1 MFCRYKDTEIRE
13 GSTVGNVVRKTTLS
27 LAVALACVG
36 SNWANALSL
45 GEIRVLSHLAEPF
58 RAEISLP
65 IANAEELDELRVQL
79 APEQVF
85 SLAGLDRAAL
95 VGTLNF
101 SLQKRP
107 DGSPYIWVQSND
119 AIKDLG
125 LSFYVEA
132 RWRGG
137 NIVRGYEVLLNP
149 TPIRVIPRAVPSK
162 AEPTPTAETVTPPVT
177 QAHETARAEEP
188 AVAPIQSELG
198 PRPTRD
204 SNRVSKPD
212 DKGVKFGPTLPGDVL
227 SDIARRIDPEVRY
240 SRNLLMRAMLQQ
252 NPEAFTDGD
261 PGKLKAGYT
270 LHIADLSAV
279 PALAG
284 QAAAIPKK
292 GGAPA
297 TRVRSAPA
305 SADAANSAAPPAPA
319 KTRAVEPTAK
329 PTPVKPLAIET
340 PNNSDA
346 QDSRATLEEN
356 LASTRNEVEVTKKN
370 AQILQT
376 QNDAL
381 RARIAELEKQVKQV
395 AGTALAPMAP
405 KSADE
410 KTPTTATATANIVAD
425 ATLVLPQAP
434 SPVTV
439 DTTPPIPPPP
449 AKIEDFWIIFGAI
462 AAITFLLLGFLG
474 LRPEAREKIAEIW
487 RTKIRREPT
496 DHNVVHVD

>member
-65 IANAEELDELRVQL
+65 IANPEELDELRVQL

-85 SLAGLDRAAL
+85 EQAGLDRAAL

-119 AIKDLG
+119 VIKDLG

-137 NIVRGYEVLLNP
+137 NIVRGYEILLNP
-149 TPIRVIPRAVPSK
+149 TPIRVIPRAVPNKVESP
-162 AEPTPTAETVTPPVT
+162 PTETVTPPVT
-177 QAHETARAEEP
+177 QVSENARAEEP
-188 AVAPIQSELG
+188 AITPIQSELG

-212 DKGVKFGPTLPGDVL
+212 DKGVKFGPTLPGDIL

-270 LHIADLSAV
+270 LHIEDLSAV
-279 PALAG
+279 PTLAG
-284 QAAAIPKK
+284 QTSAIPIPMK
-292 GGAPA
+292 GGAPT
-297 TRVRSAPA
+297 TRIRPVPASGGAADSAP
-305 SADAANSAAPPAPA
+305 PPATPKTPTVETPVKPA
-319 KTRAVEPTAK
+319 
-329 PTPVKPLAIET
+329 PVKPLAIET
-340 PNNSDA
+340 PNNADA

-356 LASTRNEVEVTKKN
+356 LASTRHEVEVTKKN
-370 AQILQT
+370 AEILQS

-381 RARIAELEKQVKQV
+381 RARITELEKQVKQV
-395 AGTALAPMAP
+395 AGTVLTPKTP

-410 KTPTTATATANIVAD
+410 KAPTTAIASTVTD
-425 ATLVLPQAP
+425 DSLVLPQAP
-434 SPVTV
+434 LPVAI

-474 LRPEAREKIAEIW
+474 LRPEAREKIAEFW